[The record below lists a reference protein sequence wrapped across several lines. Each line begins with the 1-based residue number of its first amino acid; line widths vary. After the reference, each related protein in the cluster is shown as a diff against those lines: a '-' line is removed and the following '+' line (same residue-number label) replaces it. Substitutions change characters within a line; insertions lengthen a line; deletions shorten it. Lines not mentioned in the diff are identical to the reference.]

1 MAFDQ
6 TEAMPRRSPADGG
19 SGSSLPQILELKHV
33 FKDFPLPEGG
43 VRPALDDISLSI
55 SDVPGRGQC
64 KVLLGPSGCGKSTIL
79 RLIAGLIKPTKGEV
93 LLDSKPVTGPGSD
106 RGMVFQSY
114 SSFPWLT
121 VLDNVRYGLDLAG
134 TPRAEG
140 NKVAMELIEV
150 VGLKGSEGLY
160 PKALSGGMR
169 QRVAIAR
176 TLAVKPRIILMD
188 EPFGALDPM
197 NRQAMQDL
205 VARLWFDG
213 ELNPTFIFVTH
224 DIEEAIFLADSIIVL
239 SSGPGR
245 ILAELEA
252 PPPTP
257 ETRRGITEGRF
268 NDLENY
274 IIELIYGPQD
284 GSHAYAAGKVLGG

>member
-1 MAFDQ
+1 
-6 TEAMPRRSPADGG
+6 MPSAQPGFWLSPADAAAAPA
-19 SGSSLPQILELKHV
+19 SSLPQILELKHV
-33 FKDFPLPEGG
+33 GKAYPLPEGG
-43 VRPALDDISLSI
+43 VRQALEDINISI
-55 SDVPGRGQC
+55 ADVPGRGQC

-79 RLIAGLIKPTKGEV
+79 RLIAGLIKPSEGEV
-93 LLDSKPVTGPGSD
+93 LLDGKPVSGPGSD

-114 SSFPWLT
+114 SSFPWLS

-134 TPRAEG
+134 TPRSEG
-140 NKVAMELIEV
+140 NRIARELIEI
-150 VGLKGSEGLY
+150 VGLKGAEDLY

-239 SSGPGR
+239 SAGPGR
-245 ILAELEA
+245 VLAELEA

-268 NDLENY
+268 NELENY

-284 GSHAYAAGKVLGG
+284 GRHAFPAGKVLGG